1 MALTPKRMP
10 HDVAFSMSRNLK
22 RALAGLSMA
31 GFFSFLVLAS
41 GNRVGVTS
49 PGAAT
54 TRPTTSQFFG
64 NSSQHSFFGTH
75 SGVSSPARGTTPLT
89 STVVS

>member
-1 MALTPKRMP
+1 MALTPERMP

-31 GFFSFLVLAS
+31 GFFSFLVLAF

-49 PGAAT
+49 PGAA
-54 TRPTTSQFFG
+54 TTSQFFG